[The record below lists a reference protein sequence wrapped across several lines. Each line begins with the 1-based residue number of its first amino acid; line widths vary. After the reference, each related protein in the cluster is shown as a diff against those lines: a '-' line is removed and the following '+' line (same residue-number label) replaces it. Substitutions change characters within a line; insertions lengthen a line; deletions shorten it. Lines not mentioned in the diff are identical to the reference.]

1 VHAVRWKKVFRD
13 LASHRFRTV
22 LVVLSIATGIFAV
35 GVVMGGRAILLREF
49 DSEFAAS
56 VPLNADF
63 YTMPFSDPIVR
74 RAREYPGVAEAM
86 GRHSASLRYRWAG
99 ADAPRTLSLVAIK
112 DYDDVTVQRIV
123 PETVRSWPPKRGEIV
138 LERAALQVG
147 KYEIGDTL
155 EVETRTGEKKILTV
169 SGFAHDINAVPAQ
182 FVGSETGYVSF
193 ESLPDIGEAKSYN
206 ELLVAMTGTSLTQ
219 REASLLAENIKR
231 DVLEENGITVLGVYV
246 PKPGS
251 HFLGDIF
258 KAVSLLLL
266 ALGLLSLLL
275 SGFLVVNTVSALM
288 AQQIKQVG
296 IMKAIGGRAS
306 QVTWMYLGMVAIY
319 GVLAVLVGVPASAWA
334 GQQFIEF
341 AAGVLNF
348 RVSSYVPPDWVTT
361 LEVGVGLVVPL
372 LAAIVPIRLG
382 TRTSVVKALTQTGVD
397 SAAFGHGLVDRVLGL
412 LRGLPRPVALSLRNT
427 FLRKGRLLLTLT
439 TLSLAS
445 AVVMSVFSVQASINQ
460 TTDDLEDWWRY
471 EAQVRYERQT
481 DQAGTERIIKGT
493 PGVTEVES
501 WVGTTVTLDR
511 PDGTT
516 AEGLN
521 LIGTPYDTTF
531 IHPTMLAGRWLQVG
545 DEDAVVV
552 NTDARKSEPS
562 LDLGQRV
569 TVEVA
574 GEKRVLRVV
583 GVVKGQFGGSALYMN
598 REALTVLLPE
608 SGITQTLIKM
618 SFTDTA
624 SQRRALDEIETRLDD
639 ANYRVVST
647 RTTAQFREQIASELG
662 ILVAFLV
669 IMAVLLAAVGVIGLT
684 GTMTINVIES
694 TREIGVMRAIGA
706 QHGSIYQIFI
716 TEGLAVG
723 FMAWLIGAAAA
734 YPMSYGLVSLLS
746 GAIGLPLSYHFSLT
760 GVGSWLGIIAAIS
773 VLASVAPAFRASQVS
788 VRDAIAYE

>member
-1 VHAVRWKKVFRD
+1 MLAVRWKKVLRD
-13 LASHRFRTV
+13 LVSHRFRTV

-74 RAREYPGVAEAM
+74 RAREYPGVAAAM
-86 GRHSASLRYRWAG
+86 GRHATSLRYRWSG
-99 ADAPRTLSLVAIK
+99 SDAPRTLSLVAIE
-112 DYDDVTVQRIV
+112 DFRDVTVQRIV
-123 PETVRSWPPKRGEIV
+123 PENVKSWPPKRGEIV

-147 KYEIGDTL
+147 AYEIGDTL
-155 EVETRTGEKKILTV
+155 QVETRTGEKKSLIV
-169 SGFAHDINAVPAQ
+169 SGFVHDINAVPAQ

-206 ELLVAMTGTSLTQ
+206 ELLVAMTGTGLTQ

-246 PKPGS
+246 PRPGS

-306 QVTWMYLGMVAIY
+306 QITWMYLGMVAVY
-319 GVLAVLVGVPASAWA
+319 GILAVLVGVPASAWA

-348 RVSSYVPPDWVTT
+348 RVSSYVPPDWVTA
-361 LEVGVGLVVPL
+361 LEVGVGLIVPL
-372 LAAIVPIRLG
+372 LAAIIPIRLG
-382 TRTSVVKALTQTGVD
+382 TRTSVVRALTQTGVD
-397 SAAFGHGLVDRVLGL
+397 SSAFGHGLVDRVLGL

-460 TTDDLEDWWRY
+460 TTDDLDEWWRY
-471 EAQVRYERQT
+471 EAQVRYEQQT
-481 DQAGTERIIKGT
+481 DQAGTERIISST
-493 PGVTEVES
+493 PGVTGVES

-521 LIGTPYDTTF
+521 LIGAPYDTTF
-531 IHPTMLAGRWLQVG
+531 IHPTMLAGRWLQKG
-545 DEDAVVV
+545 DDDAIVV
-552 NTDARKSEPS
+552 NTDARKSESS

-574 GEKRVLRVV
+574 GEKRVLKVV

-598 REALTVLLPE
+598 RDALAVLLPE
-608 SGITQTLIKM
+608 SGITQTLIRM
-618 SFTDTA
+618 SSTDTA
-624 SQRRALDEIETRLDD
+624 AQRRALDDIETRLDE
-639 ANYRVVST
+639 ANYRVVNT
-647 RTTAQFREQIASELG
+647 RATAEFREQIANELG

-723 FMAWLIGAAAA
+723 FMAWIIGAAAA

-746 GAIGLPLSYHFSLT
+746 GAIGLPLSYRFSWT